1 MSKPAKIIQIVL
13 LVAIVVAAIR
23 LATDLM
29 ERRQNVKDARVAT
42 SEPALPPEAYVVPKK
57 LYPHDLKSAQE
68 LKQQPVW
75 VIEGYRYAIFPY
87 DKTSKRANFAH
98 DAGTLEPLERLQITA
113 VTTQPTPGAPGQ
125 RQILAV
131 FARSAKEFAVPVGVE
146 KEGDYH
152 IYADEMFYY
161 QDPRQLYD
169 FWSPAIWDAISRH
182 QLTAGMNEFQA
193 DFAVGMG
200 IPDPGDTPERK
211 VVHYPNGG
219 HPLVVVY
226 REGRAVD
233 IRPETLPKNA
243 GANP

>member
-13 LVAIVVAAIR
+13 LVAIAVAAIR
-23 LATDLM
+23 LATDLV
-29 ERRQNVKDARVAT
+29 ERHQSSKNAKTTT

-75 VIEGYRYAIFPY
+75 VKEGYRYAIFPY
-87 DKTSKRANFAH
+87 DKGSKRVNFAH

-113 VTTQPTPGAPGQ
+113 VTTQPTPKAPGQ

-131 FARSAKEFAVPVGVE
+131 FARSGKEFAVPVGVE
-146 KEGDYH
+146 DNGDYH

-169 FWSPAIWDAISRH
+169 FWPPAIWDAISRH
-182 QLTAGMNEFQA
+182 QLTAGMNEIQA

-200 IPDPGDTPERK
+200 IPDPGDSPERK

-219 HPLVVVY
+219 HPLVVTY
-226 REGRAVD
+226 RQGHAVD
-233 IRPETLPKNA
+233 IKPDQK
-243 GANP
+243 